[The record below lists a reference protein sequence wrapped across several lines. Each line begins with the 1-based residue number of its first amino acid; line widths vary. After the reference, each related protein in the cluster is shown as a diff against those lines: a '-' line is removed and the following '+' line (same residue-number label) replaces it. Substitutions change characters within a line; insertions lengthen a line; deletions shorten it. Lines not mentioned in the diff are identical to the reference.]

1 MDFFQVE
8 MKKVLLKLVV
18 QGTPSPPKSCQYP
31 TINHL
36 NSAPPAPARPASSR
50 PARIQSRAL
59 KEDLSPE
66 DEIDVPIPSSPKIR
80 PTTHIYR

>member
-1 MDFFQVE
+1 MQDPYETQEFE
-8 MKKVLLKLVV
+8 
-18 QGTPSPPKSCQYP
+18 
-31 TINHL
+31 

-59 KEDLSPE
+59 KEDLSPD
-66 DEIDVPIPSSPKIR
+66 DEIDVQIPSSPKIR